1 MKNNCLNCA
10 NELVE
15 VMSWRGL
22 FYREPQFLCEECNKQ
37 LVKIEGKRCLGCSR
51 SLDDLALQ
59 LIKGDMCLDCHRW
72 DEDAEWKGILH
83 GNFSIYRYNDFLKEY
98 LAKYKFRGDHVLAI
112 AFSHTI
118 KTYLTKMAYDLIIPI
133 PLSDERLYERGFNQS
148 TALLEEA
155 EVRPSHILTRS
166 HSEKQSK
173 KTRSERLRQEQVFQ
187 LIESDLNGKSI
198 LLFDD
203 IYTTGTTLRQAAKL
217 LKKAGADE
225 VSALTLA
232 RG

>member
-1 MKNNCLNCA
+1 MINNCLNCDD
-10 NELVE
+10 ELVE

-22 FYREPQFLCEECNKQ
+22 FYREPQLLCYACDKQ

-51 SLDDLALQ
+51 SVDDLTRE
-59 LIKGDMCLDCHRW
+59 LIKEDVCLDCHRW
-72 DEDAEWKGILH
+72 EGDPEWKGILH
-83 GNFSIYRYNDFLKEY
+83 QNFSLYRYNDFLKEY
-98 LAKYKFRGDHVLAI
+98 LAKYKYRGDYVLAKV
-112 AFSHTI
+112 FSLTI
-118 KTYLTKMAYDLIIPI
+118 KTYLTKMEYDLIIPI

-155 EVRPSHILTRS
+155 EVRPSNILARS

-173 KTRSERLRQEQVFQ
+173 KTRAERLRQVQVFQ
-187 LIESDLNGKSI
+187 LVVSDLKGKSI

-217 LKKAGADE
+217 LKEAGAEE
-225 VSALTLA
+225 VSSLTLA